1 MKNLKNLIALVLAFA
16 MILTCVSAFA
26 ESYGTANQ
34 AHTITVTTKGNG
46 THTYTAYQ
54 VFKGNLNA
62 AEGVLSDIQWGT
74 GVDGDALLTALKGDS
89 TIGSDFTSATTAADV
104 AKVLADNGNTAAFV
118 EKFADIVGEHLG
130 TAAGNGTT
138 SNKVAEISVSGDGYY
153 FIKDTTT
160 TLPDGDTATKFIL
173 EVVKDVAVNAKDT
186 VLSPDKKILDAQ
198 NGTATETK
206 VAADS
211 SAIGDTVT
219 FNVDI
224 AVPDTTAY
232 KDHFVFNMNDQLPAG
247 ITFTGISSIT
257 VDSLT
262 ITDSTKDSTKAYAA
276 DGYDG
281 TAGYYTLKINDA
293 APIVTEGKYDWEAT
307 NYDAVAAAGGQKIT
321 VVFNEFKKFAE
332 KNSLAGKT
340 ISIQYTGVVNDDAK
354 FDTTA
359 NENEV
364 KFVYSNDPN
373 HDYDGDEPG
382 PDEPKGTTPESKTR
396 TYTTSLKILKVD
408 ENNRALAG
416 AEFTLTGTSLN
427 RTVVTGSMFVKSTET
442 SGLSSE
448 YEVDTST
455 YYYLLKDGSYTK
467 TDPNT
472 EGMNTTQYLS
482 TTDIYYLVKYA
493 FDEVS
498 SKETTLV
505 VTTDANGVAQFT
517 GLREGTDYTL
527 EETHAPDGYNKIDGT
542 SIITIAWSDPQAEGA
557 TSPAKEQGGFTL
569 TETGTKKFEIAWNA
583 TDKQFEV
590 TIKNQSGSVLPSTG
604 GIGTTIFYILG
615 SLLVL
620 GAGII
625 LVTKRRMSVEK

>member
-1 MKNLKNLIALVLAFA
+1 

-34 AHTITVTTKGNG
+34 PHTITVTTKGNG

-74 GVDGDALLTALKGDS
+74 GVNSAALLEALKGDS
-89 TIGSDFTSATTAADV
+89 TIGSAFASATTAADV
-104 AKVLADNGNTAAFV
+104 AKALETNGSTASFV
-118 EKFADIVGEHLG
+118 EKFADLVGANLSTTTAG
-130 TAAGNGTT
+130 TGTT

-153 FIKDTTT
+153 FIKDTTA

-198 NGTATETK
+198 DGTATDTK

-211 SAIGDTVT
+211 SAIGDKVT

-257 VDSLT
+257 VNSLT
-262 ITDSTKDSTKAYAA
+262 IADSTKDSTKAYAA

-293 APIVTEGKYDWEAT
+293 APTVTDGKYDWEAT

-373 HDYDGDEPG
+373 HDYDGDEPDTDDPTG
-382 PDEPKGTTPESKTR
+382 ETPKSTTR
-396 TYTTSLKILKVD
+396 TYTTSLKIKKVD
-408 ENNRALAG
+408 QDNNVLAG

-455 YYYLLKDGSYTK
+455 NYYLLKDGSYTK

-472 EGMNTTQYLS
+472 EGMNTTQYQS

-498 SKETTLV
+498 SQQTTLV
-505 VTTDANGVAQFT
+505 VTTDANGVAEFT

-527 EETHAPDGYNKIDGT
+527 EETHAPDGYNKIDGK
-542 SIITIAWSDPQAEGA
+542 SNITIAWSDPQAEGA
-557 TSPAKEQGGFTL
+557 TSPAKDQGGFTL
-569 TETGTKKFEIAWNA
+569 TESGTPFGIEWNA

-590 TIKNQSGSVLPSTG
+590 TIKNQSGSTLPSTG
-604 GIGTTIFYILG
+604 GIGTTIFYVVG
-615 SLLVL
+615 TVLVL
-620 GAGII
+620 GAAVI
-625 LVTKRRMSVEK
+625 LITRRRMDA